1 MNITPNNTVISN
13 PNIVS
18 FLFPLIIALCAH
30 VANAPDANNIA
41 VFNNGT
47 PNASNGT
54 IPTGG
59 HWLPNSTVGT
69 NAEWKNAQNNDMNK
83 HTSDKINNNIPN
95 LNPLCTT
102 NVCAPKYV
110 PSLIT
115 SLNHTYNTKINNTND
130 NNNNFSPNAYLWKYI
145 AVPTANPNTLIE
157 PTIGQGLGSTK

>member
-13 PNIVS
+13 PNSVS

-59 HWLPNSTVGT
+59 HWFPNSTVGT
-69 NAEWKNAQNNDMNK
+69 NAEWKNAQNNEKNR
-83 HTSDKINNNIPN
+83 HTSDNMKNNIPN
-95 LNPLCTT
+95 LNPFCTT

-110 PSLIT
+110 PSRIT
-115 SLNHTYNTKINNTND
+115 SLNHTTNTNINNIND
-130 NNNNFSPNAYLWKYI
+130 ANKIFSPFAYR
-145 AVPTANPNTLIE
+145 
-157 PTIGQGLGSTK
+157 